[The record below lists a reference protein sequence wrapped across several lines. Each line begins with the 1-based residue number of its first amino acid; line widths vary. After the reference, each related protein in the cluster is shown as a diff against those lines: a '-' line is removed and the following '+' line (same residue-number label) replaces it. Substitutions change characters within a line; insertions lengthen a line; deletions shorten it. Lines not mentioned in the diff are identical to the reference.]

1 MTTNPAPLLLDPPT
15 NLFASDNSA
24 GAHPTAIRAIAQ
36 ANTGGMLAYGE
47 DPWSADAIAAIR
59 TLFDADADV
68 LFTFGGTGANVV
80 ALGSL
85 LAPHEAVVCAATA
98 HLHVDECG
106 APERVAHVKLLPVAS
121 NDGRVTPADLRSVA
135 PMRGDVHHPQPRA
148 VALSQT
154 TEAGTVY
161 SLDQLRALSDAAHDQ
176 DMAVFID
183 GARLTNAAAALDLD
197 VAEFTTRI
205 GADAVVM
212 GGTKAGLVFGE
223 AVVFLR
229 PELARFSPYAQKGAG
244 QLISKQ
250 RFVAAQFVEMLTS
263 GDWHGAGQHANA
275 MAERLFESLSGLPGL
290 EVAAPEANALFV
302 TMPRQVAKTLAAWS
316 PFWIWAP
323 GPEGSDTDIVRLMCG
338 WATTEADIEVFAAGT
353 AVALGV

>member
-1 MTTNPAPLLLDPPT
+1 VTTIPAPLPLDPPT

-47 DPWSADAIAAIR
+47 DPWSTDAIAAIR

-68 LFTFGGTGANVV
+68 QFTFGGTGANVV

-121 NDGRVTPADLRSVA
+121 TDGRITPADVRAVS

-161 SLDQLRALSDAAHDQ
+161 SLDQLRALADVAHEQ

-183 GARLTNAAAALDLD
+183 GARLTNAAAALGVN

-229 PELARFSPYAQKGAG
+229 PEMARFSPYVQKGAG

-250 RFVAAQFVEMLTS
+250 RFVAAQFLEMLTS
-263 GDWHGAGQHANA
+263 GDWHRAGEHANA
-275 MAERLFESLSGLPGL
+275 MAARLFESLSGLPGL
-290 EVAAPEANALFV
+290 EVGAPEANALFV
-302 TMPRQVAKTLAAWS
+302 TMPRQAAKRLAAWS
-316 PFWIWAP
+316 PFWVWSP
-323 GPEGSDTDIVRLMCG
+323 GPEGSETDVIRLMCG
-338 WATTEADIEVFAAGT
+338 WSTTEADIEAFVAGVV
-353 AVALGV
+353 AVIGG